1 MNVWRGGVVSGAS
14 VPTLERAAVSRGDER
29 RARWLRTRVGRG
41 QLVGSAALAGQ
52 IAVIGAAA
60 VASRWRWSLRRLWV
74 AAMSFH
80 SAAAAWKPRRVKE
93 RIPLPVLI

>member
-1 MNVWRGGVVSGAS
+1 MCGGVVWPVGRRSRRSSG
-14 VPTLERAAVSRGDER
+14 RRSRGADER